1 MAQVYVKPGLIVL
14 PEMDEYVLEPV
25 AVQIP
30 IQKKSVKSKLSK
42 LFKKAKLNELSKL
55 FKKAKLNAK
64 YLEHVIPIEKMKSQ
78 VYSRLYGFYMV
89 A

>member
-14 PEMDEYVLEPV
+14 PEMNEYVLEPV

-30 IQKKSVKSKLSK
+30 IQKKSVNSK
-42 LFKKAKLNELSKL
+42 LSKL

-78 VYSRLYGFYMV
+78 VYSRLYGIYMV

>member
-30 IQKKSVKSKLSK
+30 IQKK
-42 LFKKAKLNELSKL
+42 
-55 FKKAKLNAK
+55 
-64 YLEHVIPIEKMKSQ
+64 I
-78 VYSRLYGFYMV
+78 R
-89 A
+89 

>member
-55 FKKAKLNAK
+55 FKKAKYNAK
-64 YLEHVIPIEKMKSQ
+64 YFEHVIPIEKMKSKF
-78 VYSRLYGFYMV
+78 YSQYYRIHMV

>member
-55 FKKAKLNAK
+55 FEKAKYNAK
-64 YLEHVIPIEKMKSQ
+64 YFEHVIPLKKMKIQ
-78 VYSRLYGFYMV
+78 VYSRLYGFYLV